1 VASREP
7 TKKKAPEVRTM
18 FEPSRLALACLAQA
32 YERVVPITRRT
43 ALPAARR
50 PLGHTENKRR
60 AGGSQR

>member
-1 VASREP
+1 
-7 TKKKAPEVRTM
+7 M